1 MNNEYMGLDGF
12 VWFTG
17 VVEDRNDPDKLG
29 RVRVRCLGYHT
40 EDINLIPTKD
50 LPWAHVMHPV
60 TDPSMQGMG
69 QTPSFLVEGTWVVG
83 FFMDAKQK
91 QQPMIMGTLPGV
103 PQESGESKTFGGAQA
118 DGFSDPNG
126 KYPQNPN
133 NLSGHDIKESDTNR
147 LAKND
152 EGQQHK
158 VLETKDTEFD
168 EGTSPKGITKGV
180 TNSVGDEWGELTTN
194 ELTLKLSSRFN
205 ATYPKN
211 HVFESESG
219 HIKEF
224 DDTENSERI
233 HEYHTSG
240 TFYEV
245 DADGTKSIRV
255 VGDKFEVVVG
265 TEYVNVKGSVNLT
278 VEGDVNTY
286 VQGNMTTIV
295 DGDKTEVVRGNLK
308 HEVHGAVEEVFG
320 STQRTDVTG
329 KVTEVYGQSIAT
341 EVTGRYDIDVKKT
354 GDEEDVNGEFDV
366 ESETIN
372 LNKTAPEVQ
381 SPNTIIADPTAEVK
395 SLLPASD
402 IKAGFANNYTTA
414 NDLRTQQDEQK
425 ESSDSFKDII
435 LAEER
440 YIGSWNNY
448 DSEYQLDNP
457 RNLEYITQNNIDV
470 AYLREQSGDNWT
482 EDDYWKF
489 KTKRKFTFFRL
500 DSHMDGAFVEGEY
513 TSTLWDWNTD
523 VDKRIR
529 PDLGKVID
537 DLASQWSTQ
546 YPELPRLIVTSGYR
560 SIRRNAGTQGS
571 PRHRTGK
578 ACDIY
583 FGNYTIKQRQDF
595 LQLCIDVGFLGIGTY
610 LQNPKKGRFHL
621 DILYESEWRQGGG
634 EQYTYLRNIF
644 NKAGYNVPSYPETN
658 TSY

>member
-1 MNNEYMGLDGF
+1 MSDNYFMGLDGF

-17 VVEDRNDPDKLG
+17 VVEDRYDPDKLG

-40 EDINLIPTKD
+40 ENKELIPTED

-69 QTPSFLVEGTWVVG
+69 NTPSFMVEGTWVVG
-83 FFMDAKQK
+83 FFMDAREK
-91 QQPMIMGTLPGV
+91 QQPVIMGTLPGV
-103 PQESGESKTFGGAQA
+103 PQENASLGI
-118 DGFSDPNG
+118 GFNDPNG
-126 KYPQNPN
+126 IYPQGDVFSTNT
-133 NLSGHDIKESDTNR
+133 SGHSLNESDTNR
-147 LAKND
+147 LARND
-152 EGQQHK
+152 EGKQHK
-158 VLETKDTEFD
+158 VLETKDAEFD
-168 EGTSPKGITKGV
+168 EGASPKGRTKGV
-180 TNSVGDEWGELTTN
+180 TNSVGDEWGELATN
-194 ELTLKLSSRFN
+194 ELTLKLSSRYKSV
-205 ATYPKN
+205 YPKN

-224 DDTENSERI
+224 DDTEDSERI

-278 VEGDVNTY
+278 VEGDINTY

-308 HEVHGAVEEVFG
+308 QEVHGTVEEVFG

-329 KVTEVYGQSIAT
+329 KVTQVYGESIAT
-341 EVTGRYDIDVKKT
+341 EVTGRYDIDIKPH
-354 GDEEDVNGEFDV
+354 DELTDENGEFDLEASTV
-366 ESETIN
+366 HF
-372 LNKTAPEVQ
+372 NKSQSATVQ
-381 SPNTIIADPTAEVK
+381 TPTTIISDPTAEVK

-414 NDLRTQQDEQK
+414 SDLRTQQDEQK
-425 ESSDSFKDII
+425 ESSDSFKDTI

-440 YIGSWNNY
+440 YIGSWNDY
-448 DSEYQLDNP
+448 DSNYQLDNP
-457 RNLEYITQNNIDV
+457 RDLEYITKNNVDV
-470 AYLREQSGDNWT
+470 AYLKEQSGDNWT

-489 KTKRKFTFFRL
+489 KTTRKSSFSLL
-500 DSHMDGAFVEGEY
+500 DSHMDSAFIEGEY

-537 DLASQWSTQ
+537 TLASTWATQ

-621 DILYESEWRQGGG
+621 DILYKSEWRQGGG